1 MKEPGPSGRKSA
13 RVYLISCISFMGL
26 GILSGNVVGGSVGSS
41 AAMLLVALG
50 AMFGLFY
57 LREVRR

>member
-1 MKEPGPSGRKSA
+1 MKVPGPLGQR
-13 RVYLISCISFMGL
+13 RPRLYLLACICCMGL
-26 GILSGNVVGGSVGSS
+26 GILVGNFVGGSLGSS

-50 AMFGLFY
+50 AMFGLLY